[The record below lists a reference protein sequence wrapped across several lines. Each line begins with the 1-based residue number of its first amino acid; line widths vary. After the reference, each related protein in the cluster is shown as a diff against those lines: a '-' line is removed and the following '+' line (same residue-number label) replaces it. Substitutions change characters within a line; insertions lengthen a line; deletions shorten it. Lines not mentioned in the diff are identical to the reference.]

1 MRLVADTSA
10 LVSIAATSDAR
21 RTVLPLLFEG
31 YNVAVPGQVI
41 DELADVARYEDDHA
55 RAAQAILDRRERI
68 AVYEIE
74 LDPEFPLDAGEN
86 AAVQLTEEVGA
97 DYFYC
102 DEYNRLAL
110 IHASLSEP
118 QLVTTPRILKAL
130 VVHGD
135 LAQSDAKTI
144 LDGISKVRS
153 WGENA
158 YVQQAEHLFD

>member
-31 YNVAVPGQVI
+31 YNVAVPRQVI
-41 DELADVARYEDDHA
+41 DELVDVARYEDDHA

-68 AVYEIE
+68 GVYEIE
-74 LDPEFPLDAGEN
+74 LDPEFPLDTGEN

-135 LAQSDAKTI
+135 LAQSNAKTI
-144 LDGISKVRS
+144 LDGISQVRS